1 MKLKCYRKSELHLT
15 QYRTFLQSRSGNYG
29 LDSMGWYENVSWWTC
44 VPNYCVLKLL
54 CYSLFN
60 QQLIDFVHIWTYILL
75 FHAVLMMLHGP
86 KSTQEPVLQNVSC
99 NMEPEFGNNIKN
111 WCTLINKRDDEIAYN
126 LCFKK
131 A

>member
-1 MKLKCYRKSELHLT
+1 
-15 QYRTFLQSRSGNYG
+15 
-29 LDSMGWYENVSWWTC
+29 
-44 VPNYCVLKLL
+44 
-54 CYSLFN
+54 
-60 QQLIDFVHIWTYILL
+60 
-75 FHAVLMMLHGP
+75 MMLHGP

-111 WCTLINKRDDEIAYN
+111 WYMLINKRDDEIAYN